1 MEQGT
6 PMPARVTPP
15 RHSPNSVDSMLDTLR
30 NRFPDAVPVGTYLDR
45 VATAL
50 DPFDFRPDATF
61 AAVSICRDELTQ
73 QLIEQVAQRWH
84 RPFAVGGL
92 GAMPS
97 LGRTGWRAC
106 LSHVPDTDG
115 RGRLLVFGMPH
126 LGIDRDGTVGQTL
139 RRNQGKP
146 TATCGAMVSL
156 LDVVR
161 TGDVGSLPP
170 GLDDHEAQRLLRFVQ
185 DETGAVPMELIELTH
200 RAALA
205 VEEEMWAELDALDA
219 WREMDVAVLGGVQ
232 IHVPERSDHVWPIGA
247 SVKGADGVRIPLTL

>member
-97 LGRTGWRAC
+97 LGRTGWRAA
-106 LSHVPDTDG
+106 LSHVPDDS
-115 RGRLLVFGMPH
+115 RGRLIVFGFPHIGIDPEGH
-126 LGIDRDGTVGQTL
+126 LGE
-139 RRNQGKP
+139 
-146 TATCGAMVSL
+146 SL
-156 LDVVR
+156 
-161 TGDVGSLPP
+161 
-170 GLDDHEAQRLLRFVQ
+170 
-185 DETGAVPMELIELTH
+185 H
-200 RAALA
+200 RAGEVAYPLPVLHRGERLA
-205 VEEEMWAELDALDA
+205 HRHDE
-219 WREMDVAVLGGVQ
+219 
-232 IHVPERSDHVWPIGA
+232 
-247 SVKGADGVRIPLTL
+247 

>member
-1 MEQGT
+1 
-6 PMPARVTPP
+6 MPTG
-15 RHSPNSVDSMLDTLR
+15 TLR
-30 NRFPDAVPVGTYLDR
+30 QTTRSLLAVLQRLRTTFPDAVPVGTYLDR

-73 QLIEQVAQRWH
+73 HLIEQVAERWH
-84 RPFAVGGL
+84 RPFSLGGL

-115 RGRLLVFGMPH
+115 RGHMLVFGMPH
-126 LGIDRDGTVGQTL
+126 VGIDRDGNVGQSL
-139 RRNQGKP
+139 RRHQGHP

-156 LDVVR
+156 LEMVR
-161 TGDVGSLPP
+161 SGQADSLPP

-185 DETGAVPMELIELTH
+185 DETGAVPMELVELTH

-205 VEEEMWAELDALDA
+205 VEQEMWAELDALEA
-219 WREMDVAVLGGVQ
+219 WRDMDVAVFGGVQ
-232 IHVPERSDHVWPIGA
+232 IHVPERSDHIWSTGA
-247 SVKGADGVRIPLTL
+247 SIKGADGVRVPLEL